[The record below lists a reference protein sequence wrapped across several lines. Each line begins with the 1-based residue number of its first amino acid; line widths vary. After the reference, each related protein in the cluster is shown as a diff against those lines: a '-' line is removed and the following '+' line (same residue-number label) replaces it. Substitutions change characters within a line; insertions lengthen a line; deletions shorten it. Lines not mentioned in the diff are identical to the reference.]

1 MIVEVGEHTGIEVAE
16 HQFFHSVGVPI
27 VGGHIADSG
36 TTGIYPVVRG
46 QRQVEIRHE
55 RPRVGLQ
62 HIEALIVE
70 RRHQLGIDGVAFA
83 VFHRQCPL
91 LLLTWF
97 QAVAEGGPRQR
108 EVLVWQRAM
117 DLCRV
122 GVALAVLH
130 PGEGQQ
136 QAVVIRLIV
145 SELQVQEL
153 VVPIH
158 STTLDHLIAGEDTID
173 DMHILIG
180 RTHLN
185 GDRCAVVGEAGIRL
199 VEPVVGL
206 CGRTLVVE

>member
-1 MIVEVGEHTGIEVAE
+1 M
-16 HQFFHSVGVPI
+16 
-27 VGGHIADSG
+27 
-36 TTGIYPVVRG
+36 
-46 QRQVEIRHE
+46 
-55 RPRVGLQ
+55 GLQ

-70 RRHQLGIDGVAFA
+70 RRHQLGIDGIAFA

-97 QAVAEGGPRQR
+97 HAVTEGGPSQR
-108 EVLVWQRAM
+108 EVLVWQGAL
-117 DLCRV
+117 DLCQV

-145 SELQVQEL
+145 GELQVQKL
-153 VVPIH
+153 VVPVD

-185 GDRCAVVGEAGIRL
+185 GDRRTVVGEAGIRL

-206 CGRTLVVE
+206 RDRTLIVE